1 MSKIIENRGS
11 VKVEYRNH
19 SFEKYTDH
27 YAKLQRLA
35 AERGITINE
44 SVNRFVDFILAEIGD
59 NEIIHY

>member
-27 YAKLQRLA
+27 YVELQRLA
-35 AERGITINE
+35 VEKGITINE
-44 SVNRFVDFILAEIGD
+44 AVNQFIDFILAGIGD